1 MRINIDKSLEWV
13 AFFTTAKDAIIR
25 STPEQVKIFLLLL
38 VGVGLHPNRFK
49 DDSIPL
55 DEISREDFPLL
66 WGIPQDLKA
75 ELQKDSPL
83 WKVGKDCIRIP
94 LYAYR
99 ETEKTM
105 KKRNSGSLGGR
116 AKARNQRRRISAD
129 DDNAQAS
136 TSQREPEY
144 TIPEHLKSHDHEH
157 EADDTPSN

>member
-1 MRINIDKSLEWV
+1 MRTNINKSLEWV
-13 AFFTTAKDAIIR
+13 AFFTTAKDSIIR
-25 STPEQVKIFLLLL
+25 ATPEQVKIFSLLL

-55 DEISREDFPLL
+55 DEISRDDFPLL
-66 WGIPQDLKA
+66 WGIHQDLKA
-75 ELQKDSPL
+75 ELLKDSPL
-83 WKVGKDCIRIP
+83 WEVGKDCIRIP
-94 LYAYR
+94 LYACR
-99 ETEKTM
+99 EADKII
-105 KKRNSGSLGGR
+105 KKRKSGSLGGK

-157 EADDTPSN
+157 EEYDTPSN